1 MVSIITL
8 IKKVLQRLKVIDDF
22 VVEQGTSSG
31 GWLYRKWNSGIA
43 ECWYLYVGTIS
54 PYAHSSVG
62 LGNDFS
68 KVINLPFTFTKIMTL
83 NITASVGSGYSY
95 PFINQNVTDE
105 NAKSIIIYWSSN
117 TTGQSRV
124 PIYVAGKWK

>member
-8 IKKVLQRLKVIDDF
+8 IKKVLQRLKLIDDF
-22 VVEQGTSSG
+22 VVETGTDG
-31 GWLYRKWNSGIA
+31 IWTYRKWNSGIA

-62 LGNDFS
+62 LGNDFN

-95 PFINQNVTDE
+95 PFINKNVTDE
-105 NAKSIIIYWSSN
+105 NAKSINIYWSSN
-117 TTGQSRV
+117 ATGESRI